1 VVIMEEIE
9 QGGNIVESQDSDKD
23 AIPSPPFPERLMI
36 EKPIVYLDFDII
48 GELKNL

>member
-1 VVIMEEIE
+1 MEEIE

-23 AIPSPPFPERLMI
+23 AIPSPPFHERLMI

-48 GELKNL
+48 GEIKSL